1 MYVPRKK
8 YLDASGRPNRSGSAE
23 LTGSV
28 RFGQPNQNRTKTLH
42 KSYFILTNE
51 EIHPKFLNFRILHMR
66 KYLLHQFMTAFVAF
80 RSISYLRNR
89 QKIFSPL

>member
-42 KSYFILTNE
+42 KSRKVQCEATRFDEKNL
-51 EIHPKFLNFRILHMR
+51 KFL
-66 KYLLHQFMTAFVAF
+66 
-80 RSISYLRNR
+80 
-89 QKIFSPL
+89 KIFLAKWKDTPMIELWTYRVI